1 MIATPGA
8 AVVVVVVI
16 PAATAPH
23 TRSERQDE
31 DADTDED
38 EDDEDVDVDED
49 EDEYRVPHGCNEWL
63 ILDPA
68 AWPSELLGNANA
80 TEKVNALA
88 AQGGPSNHSNL
99 FGPQTTQWPRAIRSL
114 AESPRALNC
123 ICEERTE
130 WFCRPTGGIR
140 NVANECDSEQEEEN
154 QRGNHELGTRR
165 YNHCHFVRYLH
176 VPMRHRFDIQHLKHY
191 DEINNANETN
201 NGTTG
206 DE

>member
-1 MIATPGA
+1 MIATPG

-140 NVANECDSEQEEEN
+140 NVANECDSSPHGVCSMEKCSE
-154 QRGNHELGTRR
+154 
-165 YNHCHFVRYLH
+165 VRNSTLEW
-176 VPMRHRFDIQHLKHY
+176 F
-191 DEINNANETN
+191 
-201 NGTTG
+201 
-206 DE
+206 